1 MFISRKKYEEALE
14 AARKEGAEKAWEQQ
28 RNDRYLEDVCRRFA
42 EMEKRLS
49 CMEEAHRPVKAYPTE
64 EEVTFTACSPCRC
77 F

>member
-28 RNDRYLEDVCRRFA
+28 RNDRYMEDVCRRFA

-49 CMEEAHRPVKAYPTE
+49 SMEEARSPVTTPTE
-64 EEVTFTACSPCRC
+64 DVNMTACPLCHR